1 MSTLPATTKAMQ
13 LYLPR
18 EEHRRLKLEAVERE
32 TTMNELIREALQL
45 RRRLQAEQNG
55 PGEPSR

>member
-32 TTMNELIREALQL
+32 
-45 RRRLQAEQNG
+45 RRLQAEQNG